1 MNSDIQFE
9 TFLFVSYKKFSILVI
24 RTSDLQKIY
33 LEETQLTVNDTGEID
48 FSKLNKFLD
57 KNIFKIEKFLKDFI
71 KNIYL
76 IIDFNNFFPIK
87 ISIKKDNFGNQLS
100 SNSLSYTLNEAK
112 DLCRKT
118 LNEKKIIH
126 LIIENYV
133 IDEKHFSNLPKNLKC
148 RNFSL
153 DLKFICLSDDLFKSF
168 EQILKRYQI
177 SLKRVV
183 SYNYVKKFIDDDSSD
198 IYNLSKK
205 IAQGSFENE
214 VLIVNK
220 NNKKQGFFERF
231 FNFFS

>member
-1 MNSDIQFE
+1 M
-9 TFLFVSYKKFSILVI
+9 
-24 RTSDLQKIY
+24 
-33 LEETQLTVNDTGEID
+33 
-48 FSKLNKFLD
+48 
-57 KNIFKIEKFLKDFI
+57 
-71 KNIYL
+71 
-76 IIDFNNFFPIK
+76 
-87 ISIKKDNFGNQLS
+87 
-100 SNSLSYTLNEAK
+100 
-112 DLCRKT
+112 
-118 LNEKKIIH
+118 IH

-153 DLKFICLSDDLFKSF
+153 DLKFVCLSDNLFKSF

-177 SLKRVV
+177 SLKRVA
-183 SYNYVKKFIDDDSSD
+183 SYNYVKKFIDEDSSD

-205 IAQGSFENE
+205 IIQGSFENE